1 MKSTCSACP
10 VADVICRTIELGL
23 TIEGAL
29 VSEDDITV
37 IQARP
42 VEAVP
47 FCPTCGAEGV
57 LRDHVTRVLTDL
69 PVAGHPARLHV
80 RLPRYRCPGEQCSQ
94 VIFQHRLEC
103 AEVGAKTTNRCTRWI
118 LQRLAIDKMSVKAV
132 AAALG
137 LGWDLINRLALT
149 RIRSLVY
156 DNPTHLDGVRVLGV
170 DEHCW
175 SHVRGPGKETYA
187 TILVDLTP
195 VIEGTGPSRLL
206 DVRPGRSKKVLATWL
221 KERTQVFRD
230 NIEVVTMDGFTG
242 YHSATVAELPD
253 AIPVMDPFHV
263 VQLAGEKLTL
273 CRQRLQQQTT
283 GHRGRADDP
292 LYKVRKTLLTRRR
305 LLTQKQHGQ
314 VRNLWGGHDQHV
326 GLEVTYLVYQDIIDA
341 YAHPKKSVGK
351 KLMKKVIDTIRKGLP
366 TGLEELAQ
374 LGRTLWRKRKQVLAF
389 FDHGGASNGP
399 VEAVNGRLEHLRG
412 IALGFR
418 NFDHYVLRCLIHSG
432 QLTQRINAL

>member
-1 MKSTCSACP
+1 
-10 VADVICRTIELGL
+10 
-23 TIEGAL
+23 
-29 VSEDDITV
+29 
-37 IQARP
+37 
-42 VEAVP
+42 
-47 FCPTCGAEGV
+47 
-57 LRDHVTRVLTDL
+57 
-69 PVAGHPARLHV
+69 
-80 RLPRYRCPGEQCSQ
+80 
-94 VIFQHRLEC
+94 
-103 AEVGAKTTNRCTRWI
+103 
-118 LQRLAIDKMSVKAV
+118 
-132 AAALG
+132 
-137 LGWDLINRLALT
+137 
-149 RIRSLVY
+149 
-156 DNPTHLDGVRVLGV
+156 
-170 DEHCW
+170 
-175 SHVRGPGKETYA
+175 
-187 TILVDLTP
+187 
-195 VIEGTGPSRLL
+195 
-206 DVRPGRSKKVLATWL
+206 
-221 KERTQVFRD
+221 
-230 NIEVVTMDGFTG
+230 MDGFTG

-263 VQLAGEKLTL
+263 VQLAGEKLNL

-283 GHRGRADDP
+283 GHRGRKDDP

-351 KLMKKVIDTIRKGLP
+351 KLMKKVINTIRKGLP

-432 QLTQRINAL
+432 QLAQRINAL